1 MPYPTTIR
9 LPDDVRRV
17 LRQAAKQNRR
27 TVTQQINYVLQEWI
41 KRDYPPRPP
50 SAGKTKERQE
60 PVAEVPNE

>member
-41 KRDYPPRPP
+41 KRDYPPK
-50 SAGKTKERQE
+50 AGKPKGELTVEE
-60 PVAEVPNE
+60 PQSGG